1 MIYTYIYIILFQE
14 VVDPQL
20 VMLKLNLDDQ
30 LDNVQYMTAM
40 KF

>member
-1 MIYTYIYIILFQE
+1 MIIFQE

-30 LDNVQYMTAM
+30 LDNIQYT
-40 KF
+40 

>member
-1 MIYTYIYIILFQE
+1 MFQE

-30 LDNVQYMTAM
+30 LDNLQYMTAI
-40 KF
+40 

>member
-1 MIYTYIYIILFQE
+1 MQLFQE

-40 KF
+40 KL